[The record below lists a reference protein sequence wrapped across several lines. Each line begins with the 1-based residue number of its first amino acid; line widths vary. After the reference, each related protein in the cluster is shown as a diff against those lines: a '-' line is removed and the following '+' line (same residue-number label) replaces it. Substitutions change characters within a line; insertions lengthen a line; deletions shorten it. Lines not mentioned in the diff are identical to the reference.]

1 MQTLQAKILGAGIA
15 DEFLSDERVGET
27 WYLEGSGKSDVKVDV
42 ASVWEDY
49 TGEGVKVG
57 VIDSQIDYTHEDL
70 GAYDT
75 SLDYNF
81 ALESGDLSL
90 RSRDITDRHGTTVAG
105 VIAAEGGNGTGS
117 VGIAPGVTLV
127 GFGIDYGSSNAV
139 ENVLQALRA
148 SVALDVVNNSWSFA
162 SNFSDRFWLGEDG
175 AEMEATLRH
184 VVETGRDGLGT
195 SIVFSAGN
203 GGTYG
208 SSNYHNFQ
216 NSPYTIAV
224 GGVTAEGDAWDK
236 TSLGA
241 NVLISAPAENVLSTA
256 PNGYSYVSGTSFAA
270 PAVSATIALMLEANP
285 DLGYRDIQKILSL
298 SARRDGLTDELSV
311 GNGWITNGAD
321 DFNGGGQHF
330 SDSTGFGFLNVHD
343 AVRLAETWTTQKT
356 LEGLDTVEVKGKS
369 DAVLKAGSNDHIS
382 YDIEVTED
390 IEVEHVELAMGLT
403 WRFTGD
409 LDVYLT
415 SPDGTTVQLVYSI
428 EDRDFIGTLR
438 NFEFSSVASMG
449 EMGKGTWTV
458 DIYNRDPD
466 SVDIDGSAMTGS
478 LNNVTLT
485 LHGEADGLAD
495 DVYVYNDEFGTL
507 YDGADLSDRQ
517 VLWDKDG
524 GIDAINAAAATSDS
538 LIDLSGASASEI
550 AGVKLKIGEPDSIE
564 NAFGGDGDDTLVG
577 TDGDNLLSGGRGD
590 DSLHYS
596 SGNDTIDG
604 GAGVDTLHIAA
615 LSTEIEGAFA
625 DPYTFLMRQGD
636 ENALSHVKNVEFFA
650 FQDVTYSVSQLIV
663 IYGESDV
670 PVVVE
675 TPDEVVVEAPV
686 EAVPEPDPVTAPE
699 PEVPTEEAVEETP
712 EEPVEDTPEAPVDDT
727 PETGTEYDRTETGTV
742 GDDQMRG
749 HYGSDDMSGLG
760 GNDTIFGRGGADRIH
775 GGAGDDKLV
784 AGGGDDIVYGGG
796 GEDIINGGDGNDRI
810 FGGADR
816 DRLIGS
822 VGDDSLYGGEGNDVL
837 RGDDGNDLLVGGAG
851 RDVMLGGDG
860 ADTFVFDLADNASM
874 DVIRDFN
881 AEEGDRI
888 VVEGLQGAGS
898 VELSLFEKKGTFFL
912 QAEAGDEVYRIAKIL
927 GDDVT
932 GLTIEEQDFGSGSGF
947 LLS

>member
-27 WYLEGSGKSDVKVDV
+27 WYLEGSDRSDVKVDV
-42 ASVWEDY
+42 ASVWKDY
-49 TGEGVKVG
+49 IGEGVKVG

-70 GAYDT
+70 AAYDT

-81 ALESGDLSL
+81 ALETGALSL
-90 RSRDITDRHGTTVAG
+90 RARDITDRHGTTVAG

-117 VGIAPGVTLV
+117 VGIAPGATLV
-127 GFGIDYGSSNAV
+127 GLGVDYTSKNV
-139 ENVLQALRA
+139 VDHVLQALRA
-148 SVALDVVNNSWSFA
+148 STALDVVNNSWSFA

-175 AEMEATLRH
+175 AEMEETLRD

-195 SIVFSAGN
+195 NIVFSAGN
-203 GGTYG
+203 GGRYG
-208 SSNYHNFQ
+208 ASNYHNFQ

-236 TSLGA
+236 SSLGA
-241 NVLISAPAENVLSTA
+241 NVLISAPADKVLTTA

-270 PAVSATIALMLEANP
+270 PAVSAAIALMLEANP

-298 SARRDGLTDELSV
+298 SARRDGLTDDLSV
-311 GNGWITNGAD
+311 GNGWITNGAE

-356 LEGLDTVEVKGKS
+356 LEGLDTVEVTGKS
-369 DAVLKAGSNDHIS
+369 DAVMKAGSSDHIS
-382 YDIEVTED
+382 YEIEVTDE
-390 IEVEHVELAMGLT
+390 IKVEHVELALDLK

-428 EDRDFIGTLR
+428 KDRDFIGTLR

-466 SVDIDGSAMTGS
+466 SVDVDGSTMTGS
-478 LNNVTLT
+478 LRDVTLT
-485 LHGEADGLAD
+485 LHGESDGLAD
-495 DVYVYNDEFGTL
+495 DIYVYNDEFGTL
-507 YDGADLSDRQ
+507 YSGADLSERQRLRDR
-517 VLWDKDG
+517 DG
-524 GIDAINAAAATSDS
+524 GIDAINAAAVTSDS
-538 LIDLSGASASEI
+538 LIDLSGARASEI
-550 AGVKLKIGEPDSIE
+550 AGVALKIVSPGSIE
-564 NAFGGDGDDTLVG
+564 NAYGGDGDDTLVG

-590 DSLHYS
+590 DTLHYS
-596 SGNDTIDG
+596 SGSDTIDG
-604 GAGVDTLHIAA
+604 GAGTDTLHVAA
-615 LSTEIEGAFA
+615 LSTEIEGAFV

-636 ENALSHVKNVEFFA
+636 DNALSHVGNIEFFA
-650 FQDVTYSVSQLIV
+650 FEDVTYSVSQLIV

-675 TPDEVVVEAPV
+675 RPGEVVVEAPV
-686 EAVPEPDPVTAPE
+686 EVAPEPEPVPEPV
-699 PEVPTEEAVEETP
+699 PEVPTEEAVE
-712 EEPVEDTPEAPVDDT
+712 DTPD
-727 PETGTEYDRTETGTV
+727 TGTGTDYAHSHTGTAAH
-742 GDDQMRG
+742 DQMRG
-749 HYGSDDMSGLG
+749 YSGGDDMSGLA
-760 GNDTIFGRGGADRIH
+760 GNDTIFGRGGADRIL
-775 GGAGDDKLV
+775 GGGGDDKLV
-784 AGGGDDIVYGGG
+784 AGGGDDIAYGGG
-796 GEDIINGGDGNDRI
+796 GEDIINGGHGDDRL

-822 VGDDSLYGGEGNDVL
+822 VGDDTLYGDEGNDVL
-837 RGDDGNDLLVGGAG
+837 RGDDGKDVLVGGAG

-860 ADTFVFDLADNASM
+860 ADTFVFDLADTASM

-898 VELSLFEKKGTFFL
+898 AELSLFEKNGTVFL
-912 QAEAGDEVYRIAKIL
+912 QAEVGDQAYRIAKIL
-927 GDDVT
+927 GDDVA